1 MVEAESRKRVSVRRT
16 QWSMS
21 QTRSSHRPTVA
32 ASQRHRKPARSVR
45 GWRPDPAARIL
56 GPTRTPG
63 EGCRPGSV
71 PAASS
76 PMSSRS
82 LPVVAARREPSSLA
96 LRAAAA
102 PALDLGSRIA
112 LAADLQATAG
122 NAATTAA
129 LGEIRTDK
137 PQAPPGGVKAI
148 MDQGSGGQRGLT
160 RSSFDANKMP
170 LFKVQRP
177 ALEGSTY
184 TTRAIVPRL
193 PEPDHEVWW
202 PSKGRHLIGSYGKGK
217 RYLEVSA
224 DWSDKLLSGETR
236 HVEDM
241 DLAYEMTW
249 GRVRDVLAEMAK
261 AEKPYSGA
269 TAEAAR
275 DAAVEGLP
283 EAPPG
288 GVPARGHRADQGG
301 PGAGLGAGRQGLGV
315 HEAMAGV
322 GAGPR

>member
-1 MVEAESRKRVSVRRT
+1 MPSRIRTRRLEADELPLAAGRAVR
-16 QWSMS
+16 
-21 QTRSSHRPTVA
+21 H
-32 ASQRHRKPARSVR
+32 
-45 GWRPDPAARIL
+45 
-56 GPTRTPG
+56 
-63 EGCRPGSV
+63 
-71 PAASS
+71 
-76 PMSSRS
+76 
-82 LPVVAARREPSSLA
+82 EPSSLA

-102 PALDLGSRIA
+102 PALDLESRIA

-129 LGEIRTDK
+129 LGEVRTDK

-148 MDQGSGGQRGLT
+148 MDLGSGGQRGLT

-184 TTRAIVPRL
+184 TTRAVVPRL
-193 PEPDHEVWW
+193 PEPDHEVYW
-202 PSKGRHLIGSYGKGK
+202 PSKGRHLIGAYGKGK
-217 RYLEVSA
+217 RYLEVSD
-224 DWSDKLLSGETR
+224 DWSNKLLEGESR
-236 HVEDM
+236 HVQDM

-275 DAAVEGLP
+275 DAAWMDFKKRLP
-283 EAPPG
+283 AGFRPDGPAPTKEAQERVWGPDDTGSVFTKLWKESARSRDQSGDHTPDQQMMLEKGNDRIDELADGRSHIPG
-288 GVPARGHRADQGG
+288 QESKALMD
-301 PGAGLGAGRQGLGV
+301 
-315 HEAMAGV
+315 EAWRRV
-322 GAGPR
+322 VKP